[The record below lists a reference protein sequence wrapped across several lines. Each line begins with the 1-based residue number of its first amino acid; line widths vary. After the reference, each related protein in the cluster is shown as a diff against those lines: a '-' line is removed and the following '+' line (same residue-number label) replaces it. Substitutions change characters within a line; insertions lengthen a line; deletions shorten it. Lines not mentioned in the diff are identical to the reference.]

1 MPSKHLVK
9 QNEDLKQIAIQYYGT
24 TQKINLII
32 KSNSFLAVREI
43 INSLPQIIEGDIL
56 FIP

>member
-32 KSNSFLAVREI
+32 KSNSFLAHIAIV
-43 INSLPQIIEGDIL
+43 
-56 FIP
+56 

>member
-9 QNEDLKQIAIQYYGT
+9 QNEDLKQISIQYYGT
-24 TQKINLII
+24 TKKINLII